1 MRCEVCGHRII
12 GTPYKAIIEG
22 ARMLVCEECAKLGSI
37 SWEAQPP
44 PSPTRKPIKPV
55 KPPPKIY
62 AKKQPAPTP
71 SESLELVDGFSSRI
85 RQAREKLGLTHEDLG
100 RKIGEKVSL
109 LRKIETGKM
118 TPNHK
123 LAEKLGHMLKIK
135 LLAPPV
141 VPKAPPSLPPPHGV
155 TLGEIASLKKAKE
168 EETEKRKPS

>member
-37 SWEAQPP
+37 SWKAQPP
-44 PSPTRKPIKPV
+44 SSPTRKLA
-55 KPPPKIY
+55 KPPSKIY
-62 AKKQPAPTP
+62 IKKQPAPTLT
-71 SESLELVDGFSSRI
+71 ESLELVDGFSSRI

-123 LAEKLGHMLKIK
+123 LAEKLEHTLKIK
-135 LLAPPV
+135 LLIPPV
-141 VPKAPPSLPPPHGV
+141 EPKAPPSLPPPHEV

-168 EETEKRKPS
+168 GETEKRKPS